1 MNRSIYLSI
10 IGLFIIAFTIAS
22 NAKAPVSNATV
33 TLRCSS
39 GKTYTATTDS
49 KGKFSFTDLD
59 CDGDYS
65 LSVSSEVMSWSWGA
79 SNSGAFTGSSSA
91 SAGKSSGGGAGK
103 VSVQDLSVTKRDA
116 ASGLPTGKR
125 QHKPFKTTHSL
136 CSKVGKE
143 ECDDRCVISLS
154 SDGTTI
160 TGMAINEKGLP
171 GTKTNAPK
179 SNK

>member
-1 MNRSIYLSI
+1 MKRSIYLSI
-10 IGLFIIAFTIAS
+10 IGLFFVAFTLGS
-22 NAKAPVSNATV
+22 FAKTAAAHAKI
-33 TLRCSS
+33 TLKCSS

-65 LSVSSEVMSWSWGA
+65 LSVSTDVMSYSWGA
-79 SNSGAFTGSSSA
+79 TNSGSFTGSSDTK
-91 SAGKSSGGGAGK
+91 AGKSSGGGAGK
-103 VSVQDLSVTKRDA
+103 VSVHDMSVTKRDA

-125 QHKPFKTTHSL
+125 MHKPFKTTHSL
-136 CSKVGKE
+136 CSKGSQD
-143 ECDDRCVISLS
+143 CDDKCVISLS

-171 GTKTNAPK
+171 GEKKPAK